1 MLIIIKEPGKRAEVI
16 DYELD
21 DAADVSYVS
30 PLINEGEAEYDSFRI
45 IAESDGRALLVGMKP
60 NELCDFEPGYN
71 FTYTCG
77 EEKLY
82 EIHGTAVF
90 IRFKHGVPREYTSE
104 ALELTDLTDKD
115 VADILFLLTDCVQAD
130 LRDQNIRIMERNEE
144 KRAMIRRKLFIRELM
159 KYNQRVLGW
168 QE

>member
-1 MLIIIKEPGKRAEVI
+1 MV
-16 DYELD
+16 DYEIE
-21 DAADVSYVS
+21 DAADVSDVS
-30 PLINEGEAEYDSFRI
+30 PLINEDEAEFDSFRI
-45 IAESDGRALLVGMKP
+45 ITEPDGRAVLVGMMP
-60 NELCDFEPGYN
+60 NEPCEFEPSYN

-90 IRFKHGVPREYTSE
+90 IRFKHGVPREYTSD
-104 ALELTDLTDKD
+104 ALDLTDLTDKD

-144 KRAMIRRKLFIRELM
+144 KRAMIRRKLFMRELM
-159 KYNQRVLGW
+159 RHYRRVLGW